1 MLRLVQHKRNMR
13 YLGIDYGRRRIG
25 LALSDPTLL
34 IASPLVIIE
43 NRGIKKTVLQI
54 LDIIKKHDVHQIV
67 VGLPLHANGDESE
80 ISREARQFGE
90 VFTALGYP
98 VEFVDERYTSFE
110 AESIIGNNP
119 QSKKLIDKVAASII
133 LQIYLDER
141 RKSLNEGKNN

>member
-1 MLRLVQHKRNMR
+1 MR
-13 YLGIDYGRRRIG
+13 CLGIDYGRRRIG

-54 LDIIKKHDVHQIV
+54 LDLIKKNDVRQIV
-67 VGLPLHANGDESE
+67 VGLPLHANGNESE
-80 ISREARQFGE
+80 MSHEARQFGD

-110 AESIIGNNP
+110 AEEMIGNHP

-133 LQIYLDER
+133 LQMYLDER
-141 RKSLNEGKNN
+141 RKSLNEGKNH

>member
-1 MLRLVQHKRNMR
+1 MR
-13 YLGIDYGRRRIG
+13 CLGIDYGRRRIG

-54 LDIIKKHDVHQIV
+54 LDIMQKNDVRQVV
-67 VGLPLHANGDESE
+67 VGLPLHANGNESE
-80 ISREARQFGE
+80 MSREARQFGE
-90 VFTALGYP
+90 VFRALGYP

-110 AESIIGNNP
+110 AESIIGDNP

-141 RKSLNEGKNN
+141 RKSLNEGKNH

>member
-1 MLRLVQHKRNMR
+1 MVRLKRNMR
-13 YLGIDYGRRRIG
+13 CLGIDYGRRRIG

-54 LDIIKKHDVHQIV
+54 LDIMQKNDVGQIV
-67 VGLPLHANGDESE
+67 VGLPLHVNGDESE
-80 ISREARQFGE
+80 LSREARQFGG

-110 AESIIGNNP
+110 AESLIGDNP
-119 QSKKLIDKVAASII
+119 QSKKLIEKVAASII
-133 LQIYLDER
+133 LKVYLDER
-141 RKSLNEGKNN
+141 RKALNEGTNH